1 MLEIRKAVFYSVL
14 NKYALQVVSFISVAI
29 LARLLTPEEIGLFA
43 IASSLAFVATS
54 LRTFGVSEYLVREKE
69 IDPSKV
75 KTVVGVMVIMSW
87 GLGSVFLIASPWIAD
102 FYGQADLRNLLWIIS
117 VPFFLA
123 PFCSI
128 PLAILA
134 RDMRFDAIL
143 RSELTGSV
151 VHNGVAI
158 LLVLKGFSY
167 YGPAWGVLAGVV
179 AEFLVITY
187 FRPSVMSWVPS
198 FRNIGEVF
206 SAGMKISFS
215 NLCLQASQNCSD
227 LILGRMSTLGNV
239 GIFSRG
245 LGLILFLN
253 ELVIRA
259 VGRVALPHL
268 SKVRRDGGDVAA
280 AYLNAVALIGAVALP
295 LFAVVNLTSGAMI
308 TALFGDQWTFSA
320 GLASTLTWW
329 AMLQSMHCFCKPAL
343 LTVGQDRL
351 FMVKEVQSLLV
362 KVVFIIMALPYGLEA
377 VAWAF
382 VASGVVDFLVVYF
395 LLWVALRLNPAQ
407 MLMSFLPNILVAL
420 ACWGVLKGVRTSL
433 SLDQYSEWVVIL
445 VTGCCMVPVWLLA
458 LKLTRNALWPH
469 VLSILKGVGRKLI
482 PART

>member
-1 MLEIRKAVFYSVL
+1 MPEIRKAVFYSVL
-14 NKYALQVVSFISVAI
+14 NKYAVQLVSFVSVAI

-69 IDPSKV
+69 IDPAKV

-87 GLGSVFLIASPWIAD
+87 SLGGVCLLAAPWVAD
-102 FYGQADLRNLLWIIS
+102 FYGHDDLKNLLWIIS

-143 RSELTGSV
+143 RSELSGCV

-158 LLVLKGFSY
+158 FLVLEGFSY

-187 FRPSVMSWVPS
+187 FRPSAMSWIPS
-198 FRNIGEVF
+198 FRNIGTVF

-227 LILGRMSTLGNV
+227 LILGRMSTLNNV

-268 SKVRRDGGDVAA
+268 SRVRREGGDVAS
-280 AYLNAVALIGAVALP
+280 AYLNSIALIGAVALP

-308 TALFGDQWTFSA
+308 VALFGNQWTFSS
-320 GLASTLTWW
+320 GLASTLTLW
-329 AMLQSMHCFCKPAL
+329 AMLQSMHCFAKPAL
-343 LTVGQDRL
+343 LTMGQERL
-351 FMVKEVQSLLV
+351 FLAKEVQSLVV
-362 KVVFIIMALPYGLEA
+362 KVLFIILALPYGLEA

-382 VASGVVDFLVVYF
+382 VASGVVDFVVVYF
-395 LLWVALRLNPAQ
+395 LLWVALRLNPVR
-407 MLMSFLPNILVAL
+407 MLRSFLPNVVVAI
-420 ACWGVLKGVRTSL
+420 ACWGVLKGVRIGV
-433 SLDQYSEWVVIL
+433 SLDQYNEWVVIL

-458 LKLTRNALWPH
+458 LKLTRNSLWPH
-469 VLSILKGVGRKLI
+469 VVLLLQELARKLV
-482 PART
+482 PAKD

>member
-1 MLEIRKAVFYSVL
+1 ML

-54 LRTFGVSEYLVREKE
+54 LRTFGVSEYLVREKD
-69 IDPSKV
+69 INPAKV

-87 GLGSVFLIASPWIAD
+87 GLGTVFLFAAPWIAD
-102 FYGQADLRNLLWIIS
+102 FYGQADLKDLLWIIS
-117 VPFFLA
+117 APFFLA

-143 RSELTGSV
+143 RSELTGCV
-151 VHNGVAI
+151 VHNSVAI

-187 FRPSVMSWVPS
+187 FRPSTMRWMPS

-206 SAGMKISFS
+206 AAGTKISVS

-227 LILGRMSTLGNV
+227 LILGRMSTLNNV

-268 SKVRRDGGDVAA
+268 SRVRREGGDVAA

-295 LFAVVNLTSGAMI
+295 LFAVVNLTSDAMI
-308 TALFGDQWTFSA
+308 VALFGDQWTFSA
-320 GLASTLTWW
+320 GLASTLTLW
-329 AMLQSMHCFCKPAL
+329 AMLQSMHCFAKPAL
-343 LTVGQDRL
+343 LTVGQERL
-351 FMVKEVQSLLV
+351 FLVKEVQSLAV
-362 KVVFIIMALPYGLEA
+362 KVVFIILALPYGLEA

-382 VASGVVDFLVVYF
+382 VVSGVVDFVVVYF
-395 LLWVALRLNPAQ
+395 LLWLALRLNPLQ
-407 MLMSFLPNILVAL
+407 MLASFLPNALVAL
-420 ACWGVLKGVRTSL
+420 ACWGVLKGVHTA
-433 SLDQYSEWVVIL
+433 LDLRQYNEWMVIL
-445 VTGCCMVPVWLLA
+445 ITGCCMVPVWLLA

-469 VLSILKGVGRKLI
+469 VVTIGQDVGRKLL
-482 PART
+482 PARAS